1 MFARIATKAPL
12 EQIEQRYNLDFV
24 YEMAPNLNVFIDPLR
39 EVIKCPA
46 TNNAHLGISY
56 TVRNPGGVIA
66 SHKTA
71 RIWEAIIDSETVT
84 LVELS
89 SSFER
94 GRLLWVFDYD
104 EALCQAADWLAAA
117 ILAEGYV
124 YVPKEIPATWYSEQ
138 QQQGG
143 NDPRTTRANTQME
156 GGSDNSP
163 DDGNGV
169 AVAGVDYR
177 NRAYRG

>member
-1 MFARIATKAPL
+1 MFARIANKAPL
-12 EQIEQRYNLDFV
+12 EQIEQRYTLEFV
-24 YEMAPNLNVFIDPLR
+24 YEMAPQLEVFIDPLR
-39 EVIKCPA
+39 EVVKCPA
-46 TNNAHLGISY
+46 TNEAHLGISY

-89 SSFER
+89 SSLER
-94 GRLLWVFDYD
+94 ARLLWVFDYD

-124 YVPKEIPATWYSEQ
+124 YVPKEIPATWYSEHGQ
-138 QQQGG
+138 QIG
-143 NDPRTTRANTQME
+143 NDSGTTGIDTTLE
-156 GGSDNSP
+156 SSSEYCT
-163 DDGNGV
+163 DDSYRV
-169 AVAGVDYR
+169 SIASAGIFYR
-177 NRAYRG
+177 EHRI

>member
-1 MFARIATKAPL
+1 MFARIATKAPI

-39 EVIKCPA
+39 EVVKCPA
-46 TNNAHLGISY
+46 TNDAHLGISY
-56 TVRNPGGVIA
+56 TVRNPDGVIA

-71 RIWEAIIDSETVT
+71 RIWEATIDGETVT

-94 GRLLWVFDYD
+94 ARLLWVFDYD

-124 YVPKEIPATWYSEQ
+124 YVPKEIPATWYSEHG
-138 QQQGG
+138 QQGG
-143 NDPRTTRANTQME
+143 NDPRTSGAHTQME

-163 DDGNGV
+163 DDGNRV
-169 AVAGVDYR
+169 FTASARVC
-177 NRAYRG
+177 N